1 MFKNYFPAIIALI
14 VFSMVAA
21 GQALA
26 LDLTSFSLADAV
38 ADVGTIATAVLLALT
53 AMWGARKVVKLI
65 NRS

>member
-1 MFKNYFPAIIALI
+1 MFKNYFPSFVALM

>member
-1 MFKNYFPAIIALI
+1 MFKNYFPSFVALM
-14 VFSMVAA
+14 VFSLVAA